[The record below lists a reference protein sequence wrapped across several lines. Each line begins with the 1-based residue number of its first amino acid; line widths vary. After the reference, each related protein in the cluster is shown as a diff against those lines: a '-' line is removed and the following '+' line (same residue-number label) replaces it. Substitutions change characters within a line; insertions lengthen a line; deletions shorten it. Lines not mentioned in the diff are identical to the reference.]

1 MARKMKDS
9 GVEWIGEIPEEWN
22 IASIKKYFKLFAG
35 ATPSSG
41 NNGYWDGDIRWIT
54 PADYKTKDKYVEA
67 GRRNISQEGFDSCST
82 YLIPKNSLIFSKR
95 APIGSVAINT
105 ETLCTNQGCI
115 ACVPQDNV
123 NVEYMYYLMSIL
135 KEQFELFGSGTTF
148 KEISAEAFGNFK
160 LCFPTEEEQILVV
173 QYLNTKTKA
182 IDKAISELH
191 RVIEDYKKYRKAII
205 IKATTKGLNQNVQM
219 KSTDSEWIGDIP
231 AHWDYVRI
239 GALFQTVD
247 ERNDDPDAQ
256 LLSLYT
262 ALGVKP
268 RSELEER
275 GNKAVTVQNYKIVH
289 KNDIIV
295 NKLLAWMGAIGYS
308 DYEGVTSPDYD
319 VYRAKEGAN
328 VVRSFYNNYFRYT
341 CFNGDCFKYGHG
353 IMLMRWRTYP
363 EEFLR
368 IKIPNPPY
376 DEQVEIAEYLDK
388 KIPEIDKLISEKEEL
403 IKELESYK
411 KSLIYEYVTGK
422 KEVPVENVR

>member
-1 MARKMKDS
+1 MR
-9 GVEWIGEIPEEWN
+9 
-22 IASIKKYFKLFAG
+22 
-35 ATPSSG
+35 
-41 NNGYWDGDIRWIT
+41 
-54 PADYKTKDKYVEA
+54 
-67 GRRNISQEGFDSCST
+67 
-82 YLIPKNSLIFSKR
+82 
-95 APIGSVAINT
+95 
-105 ETLCTNQGCI
+105 
-115 ACVPQDNV
+115 
-123 NVEYMYYLMSIL
+123 
-135 KEQFELFGSGTTF
+135 
-148 KEISAEAFGNFK
+148 
-160 LCFPTEEEQILVV
+160 CFW
-173 QYLNTKTKA
+173 
-182 IDKAISELH
+182 IDK
-191 RVIEDYKKYRKAII
+191 YKKYKQSVI
-205 IKATTKGLNQNVQM
+205 IKAVTHGLKEDVQ
-219 KSTDSEWIGDIP
+219 KKHTDSKWIGDIP
-231 AHWDYVRI
+231 EHWDYVRI
-239 GALFQTVD
+239 GTLFQTVD

-319 VYRAKEGAN
+319 VYRAKEDAN

-368 IKIPNPPY
+368 IKVPNPPY

-388 KIPEIDKLISEKEEL
+388 KIPEIDKLISEKEDL

-422 KEVPVENVR
+422 KEVLVENVR

>member
-1 MARKMKDS
+1 MAREMKDS

-22 IASIKKYFKLFAG
+22 LTKLKFCTDIIMGQSPDSDFITGAG
-35 ATPSSG
+35 NILFMQGNREFGEKFPTPTLYCDKCSKHSRI
-41 NNGYWDGDIRWIT
+41 GDILLS
-54 PADYKTKDKYVEA
+54 V
-67 GRRNISQEGFDSCST
+67 
-82 YLIPKNSLIFSKR
+82 R
-95 APIGSVAINT
+95 APVGAIN
-105 ETLCTNQGCI
+105 ESDKVYGIGRGLCSIQGKGI
-115 ACVPQDNV
+115 DNDFLK
-123 NVEYMYYLMSIL
+123 YYLMKSVADLKYYSNGSTFDAITVDIL
-135 KEQFELFGSGTTF
+135 NNFCISLPPYKEQVIIGKELNA
-148 KEISAEAFGNFK
+148 KMEY
-160 LCFPTEEEQILVV
+160 V
-173 QYLNTKTKA
+173 A
-182 IDKAISELH
+182 IAIKNIGKI
-191 RVIEDYKKYRKAII
+191 IEDYKKFRKAII
-205 IKATTKGLNQNVQM
+205 IKTTTKGIRHNICM
-219 KSTDSEWIGDIP
+219 KPTDSEWIGDIP
-231 AHWDYVRI
+231 EHWDYVRI
-239 GALFQTVD
+239 GTLFQTVD

-368 IKIPNPPY
+368 IKVPNPPY

-403 IKELESYK
+403 IKELENYK

>member
-1 MARKMKDS
+1 MKDS

-22 IASIKKYFKLFAG
+22 LTKLKFCTDIIMGQSPDSDFITGAG
-35 ATPSSG
+35 NILFMQGNREFGEKFPTPTLYCDKCSKHSRI
-41 NNGYWDGDIRWIT
+41 GDILLS
-54 PADYKTKDKYVEA
+54 V
-67 GRRNISQEGFDSCST
+67 
-82 YLIPKNSLIFSKR
+82 R
-95 APIGSVAINT
+95 APVGAIN
-105 ETLCTNQGCI
+105 ESDKVYGIGRGLCSIQGKGI
-115 ACVPQDNV
+115 DNDFLK
-123 NVEYMYYLMSIL
+123 YYLMKSVADLKYYSNGSTFDAITVDIL
-135 KEQFELFGSGTTF
+135 NNFCISLPPYKEQVIIGKELNA
-148 KEISAEAFGNFK
+148 KMEY
-160 LCFPTEEEQILVV
+160 V
-173 QYLNTKTKA
+173 A
-182 IDKAISELH
+182 IAIKNIGKI
-191 RVIEDYKKYRKAII
+191 IEDYKKFRKAII
-205 IKATTKGLNQNVQM
+205 IKTTTKGIRHNICM
-219 KSTDSEWIGDIP
+219 KPTDSEWIGDIP
-231 AHWDYVRI
+231 EHWDYVRI
-239 GALFQTVD
+239 GTLFQTVD

-368 IKIPNPPY
+368 IKVPNPPY

-403 IKELESYK
+403 IKELENYK

>member
-22 IASIKKYFKLFAG
+22 LTKLKFCTDIIMGQSPDSDFITGAG
-35 ATPSSG
+35 NILFMQGNREFGEKFPTPTLYCDKCSKHSRI
-41 NNGYWDGDIRWIT
+41 GDILLS
-54 PADYKTKDKYVEA
+54 V
-67 GRRNISQEGFDSCST
+67 
-82 YLIPKNSLIFSKR
+82 R
-95 APIGSVAINT
+95 APVGAIN
-105 ETLCTNQGCI
+105 ESDKVYGIGRGLCSIQGKGI
-115 ACVPQDNV
+115 DNDFLK
-123 NVEYMYYLMSIL
+123 YYLMKSVADLKYYSNGSTFDAITVDIL
-135 KEQFELFGSGTTF
+135 NNFCISLPPYKEQVIIGKELNA
-148 KEISAEAFGNFK
+148 KMEY
-160 LCFPTEEEQILVV
+160 V
-173 QYLNTKTKA
+173 A
-182 IDKAISELH
+182 IAIKNIGKI
-191 RVIEDYKKYRKAII
+191 IEDYKKFRKAII
-205 IKATTKGLNQNVQM
+205 IKTTTKGIRHNICM
-219 KSTDSEWIGDIP
+219 KPTDSEWIGDIP
-231 AHWDYVRI
+231 EHWDYVRI
-239 GALFQTVD
+239 GTLFQTVD

-368 IKIPNPPY
+368 IKVPNPPY

-403 IKELESYK
+403 IKELENYK

>member
-1 MARKMKDS
+1 MKDS
-9 GVEWIGEIPEEWN
+9 GVEWIGVVPCDWQVIPLKYKVDLNRDTISEMTDSEYKFNYVEIGDVTLEGGINNFTSIEFGNAPSRARR
-22 IASIKKYFKLFAG
+22 IARK
-35 ATPSSG
+35 
-41 NNGYWDGDIRWIT
+41 GDII
-54 PADYKTKDKYVEA
+54 
-67 GRRNISQEGFDSCST
+67 ISTVRT
-82 YLIPKNSLIFSKR
+82 YLKAIAIVGEDYIVSTGFAVLTPHDIDFRYLGYFLKSEYFVQLVSSNSVGISY
-95 APIGSVAINT
+95 PAINASKLV
-105 ETLCTNQGCI
+105 EFKILSPSYFEQKRI
-115 ACVPQDNV
+115 ADF
-123 NVEYMYYLMSIL
+123 LD
-135 KEQFELFGSGTTF
+135 F
-148 KEISAEAFGNFK
+148 K
-160 LCFPTEEEQILVV
+160 V
-173 QYLNTKTKA
+173 KA
-182 IDKAISELH
+182 IDKAIMETKS
-191 RVIEDYKKYRKAII
+191 VIEDYKKYRQSVIVK
-205 IKATTKGLNQNVQM
+205 TVTKGLSDGIPM
-219 KSTDSEWIGDIP
+219 KSTDCEWIGDIP
-231 AHWDYVRI
+231 KHWDYVRI
-239 GALFQTVD
+239 GNLFQTVD

-368 IKIPNPPY
+368 IKVPNPPY
-376 DEQVEIAEYLDK
+376 EEQLEIADYLDK

-403 IKELESYK
+403 IKDLESYK

-422 KEVPVENVR
+422 KEVPVEKVR